1 MNIPETV
8 EIREAVIKLET
19 KMEQMSEAVTSMSDS
34 VRKLADI
41 RYDLREAR
49 KEAENNYDNCKER
62 QALLMS
68 KQEELKRDMDSQWV
82 RLREIGESQARNT
95 WVTDLISKAS
105 WLVIG
110 GMVSFIYWMIQNY
123 GV

>member
-1 MNIPETV
+1 MNSPETA

-62 QALLMS
+62 QALLMA
-68 KQEELKRDMDSQWV
+68 KQEELKRDMDSQWI

-105 WLVIG
+105 WLVVG
-110 GMVSFIYWMIQNY
+110 GMVSFVYWMIQNY

>member
-1 MNIPETV
+1 MNDSETV
-8 EIREAVIKLET
+8 EIREAVIKLEA

-34 VRKLADI
+34 VKKLADI

-49 KEAENNYDNCKER
+49 KDAENNYDNCKER

-68 KQEELKRDMDSQWV
+68 KQEELKRDMDSQWI
-82 RLREIGESQARNT
+82 RLREIGDAQTRNT
-95 WVTDLISKAS
+95 WVTDIISKGS

-110 GMVSFIYWMIQNY
+110 GAVSFIYWMVKTY
-123 GV
+123 GG

>member
-68 KQEELKRDMDSQWV
+68 KQEELKRDMDSQWIK
-82 RLREIGESQARNT
+82 LREIGESQARNT

-110 GMVSFIYWMIQNY
+110 GMVSFVYWMIQNY

>member
-1 MNIPETV
+1 MNNPDTA

-19 KMEQMSEAVTSMSDS
+19 KMEQMSEAVTSMSES
-34 VRKLADI
+34 VQKLADI

-95 WVTDLISKAS
+95 WVTDIISKGS

-110 GMVSFIYWMIQNY
+110 GAVSFIYWMVKTY
-123 GV
+123 GG

>member
-68 KQEELKRDMDSQWV
+68 KQEELKRDMDSQWIK
-82 RLREIGESQARNT
+82 LREIGEAQARNT

-110 GMVSFIYWMIQNY
+110 GMVSFVYWMIQNY

>member
-1 MNIPETV
+1 MNNPDTA

-19 KMEQMSEAVTSMSDS
+19 KMEQMSEAVTSMSES
-34 VRKLADI
+34 VQKLADI

>member
-1 MNIPETV
+1 MNIPETA

-68 KQEELKRDMDSQWV
+68 KQEELKRDMDSQWIK
-82 RLREIGESQARNT
+82 LREIGESQARNT

-105 WLVIG
+105 WLVVG
-110 GMVSFIYWMIQNY
+110 GMVSFVYWMIQNY

>member
-1 MNIPETV
+1 MNDPETV
-8 EIREAVIKLET
+8 EIREAVIKLEA

-34 VRKLADI
+34 VKKLADI

-49 KEAENNYDNCKER
+49 KDAENNYDNCKER

-68 KQEELKRDMDSQWV
+68 KQEELKRDMDSQWI
-82 RLREIGESQARNT
+82 RLREIGDAQTRNT
-95 WVTDLISKAS
+95 WVTDIISKGS

-110 GMVSFIYWMIQNY
+110 GAVSFIYWMVKTY
-123 GV
+123 GG